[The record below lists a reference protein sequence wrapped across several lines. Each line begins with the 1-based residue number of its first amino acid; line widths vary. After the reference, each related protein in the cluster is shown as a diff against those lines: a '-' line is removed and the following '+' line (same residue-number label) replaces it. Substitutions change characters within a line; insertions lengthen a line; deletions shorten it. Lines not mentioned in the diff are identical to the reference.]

1 MAGEPQFNWSET
13 DGGVRLVV
21 AGDWITTSLNRG
33 GWQHSVPANVRG
45 KPVTIELD
53 GVEALDSNGALVLT
67 RWLYAIEAQAS
78 AVSLVDPPAHLKTIS
93 ALLAKQEVPEPGPRR
108 RPLTDSLEKLGR
120 EAMGFVSIAAELIG
134 FLGEVTVSLVLTLLR
149 PARMRGKSVVYHMKQ
164 AGVAALPI
172 VGLLSFL
179 IGVVTAYQGA
189 DQLARF
195 GAQIFT
201 VNVVGV
207 GVLREMGALITA
219 IVVAG
224 RSASAFA
231 AQIGTMKINEE
242 VDALRVIGIDPM
254 VVLVVPRV
262 LALILIFPFLVV
274 YADAM
279 GVLGGAIMA
288 TISLDITFSQFA
300 GQFQAGVPLDAFW
313 IGLSKA
319 PLFAGA
325 IAGIGCYQGLQVG
338 QGAAA
343 VGERTT
349 AAVVQAIFLVIVIDA
364 MMSIVYSILG
374 I

>member
-1 MAGEPQFNWSET
+1 
-13 DGGVRLVV
+13 
-21 AGDWITTSLNRG
+21 
-33 GWQHSVPANVRG
+33 
-45 KPVTIELD
+45 
-53 GVEALDSNGALVLT
+53 
-67 RWLYAIEAQAS
+67 
-78 AVSLVDPPAHLKTIS
+78 
-93 ALLAKQEVPEPGPRR
+93 
-108 RPLTDSLEKLGR
+108 
-120 EAMGFVSIAAELIG
+120 
-134 FLGEVTVSLVLTLLR
+134 VTVSLGRAVIVPGRLR
-149 PARMRGKSVVYHMKQ
+149 IKSVVFHMQQ
-164 AGVAALPI
+164 AGVASLPI

-195 GAQIFT
+195 GAEIFT

-242 VDALRVIGIDPM
+242 VDALQVIGIDPM
-254 VVLVVPRV
+254 TVLVVPRV
-262 LALILIFPFLVV
+262 LALILIFPFLVI
-274 YADAM
+274 YANAM

-288 TISLDITFSQFA
+288 TISLDITLSQFTS
-300 GQFQAGVPLDAFW
+300 QFQAGVPLENFW
-313 IGLSKA
+313 VGLSKS

-325 IAGIGCYQGLQVG
+325 IAGIGCYQGLQVR

-343 VGERTT
+343 VGEKTT

-364 MMSIVYSILG
+364 LMSIVFSIMG
-374 I
+374 V

>member
-1 MAGEPQFNWSET
+1 MSVAPSAVWSEAE
-13 DGGVRLVV
+13 GHLRLAVG
-21 AGDWITTSLNRG
+21 GDWTTAALDQS
-33 GWQHSVPANVRG
+33 GWTQATPANVTG
-45 KPVTIELD
+45 QVVQVELD
-53 GVEALDSNGALVLT
+53 GIGSLDSNGALALT
-67 RWLYAIEAQAS
+67 RWLYSIERQAQA
-78 AVSLVDPPAHLKTIS
+78 VDLRDPPPHLRTIS
-93 ALLAKQEVPEPGPRR
+93 RLLAEQDPPEPTPRR
-108 RPLTDSLEKLGR
+108 RGPSDQLEKLGR
-120 EAMGFVSIAAELIG
+120 ATVEFAGIATCLIA
-134 FLGEVTVSLVLTLLR
+134 FLGELTISLVKTLLR
-149 PARMRGKSVVYHMKQ
+149 PEQLRGKSTVYHMQQ

-195 GAQIFT
+195 GAEIFT

-231 AQIGTMKINEE
+231 AQIGTMRINEE

-254 VVLVVPRV
+254 VVLVVPRA

-300 GQFQAGVPLDAFW
+300 GQFQAGVPLDSLW

-343 VGERTT
+343 VGEKTT

-364 MMSIVYSILG
+364 LMSIVYSILG
-374 I
+374 V

>member
-1 MAGEPQFNWSET
+1 MAAEPT
-13 DGGVRLVV
+13 DSWEEAGGGLRVAL
-21 AGDWITTSLNRG
+21 AGDWTT
-33 GWQHSVPANVRG
+33 
-45 KPVTIELD
+45 
-53 GVEALDSNGALVLT
+53 EALDRAGWPRRTPKEATGKRVTVDMAGIGSIDSNGSLAIT
-67 RWLYAIEAQAS
+67 RWIQRIVGAAAEVEVVNA
-78 AVSLVDPPAHLKTIS
+78 PPHLETIAHLLS
-93 ALLAKQEVPEPGPRR
+93 SQEAAEPPPPR
-108 RPLTDSLEKLGR
+108 RPLTDWLESIGR
-120 EAMGFVSIAAELIG
+120 GAVHFCATAAALVS
-134 FLGEVTVSLVLTLLR
+134 FLGEVTVSLARNLMR
-149 PARMRGKSVVYHMKQ
+149 PAQVRGKSVVFHMQQ

-195 GAQIFT
+195 GAEIYT

-207 GVLREMGALITA
+207 GVLREMGALIAA

-254 VVLVVPRV
+254 AVLVVPRV
-262 LALILIFPFLVV
+262 LALVLIFPFLVV
-274 YADAM
+274 YANAM

-288 TISLDITFSQFA
+288 TIALDISFSQFA
-300 GQFQAGVPLDAFW
+300 SQFQAGVPLNSFW

-325 IAGIGCYQGLQVG
+325 IAGVGCYQGLQVRK
-338 QGAAA
+338 GAAA
-343 VGERTT
+343 VGEKTT

-364 MMSIVYSILG
+364 LMSIVYSILG
-374 I
+374 L

>member
-1 MAGEPQFNWSET
+1 MATPPTVAWSEAEGRT
-13 DGGVRLVV
+13 SLVL
-21 AGDWITTSLNRG
+21 AGDWTTPALNRS
-33 GWQHSVPANVRG
+33 GWRQAIPRSLSGQALSVDMTG
-45 KPVTIELD
+45 IQ
-53 GVEALDSNGALVLT
+53 ALDSNGALFLT
-67 RWLYAIEAQAS
+67 RWLQLLERQAEA
-78 AVSLVDPPAHLKTIS
+78 VDVVDPPRHLGTIADLLDRQEAADPPPGRGGVLNILENIGRAAVDFLGIAV
-93 ALLAKQEVPEPGPRR
+93 ALVAF
-108 RPLTDSLEKLGR
+108 
-120 EAMGFVSIAAELIG
+120 M
-134 FLGEVTVSLVLTLLR
+134 GEVTVSLVKALIVPGRLR
-149 PARMRGKSVVYHMKQ
+149 IKSVVFHMQQ

-195 GAQIFT
+195 GAEIFT

-207 GVLREMGALITA
+207 GVLREMGALIAA

-242 VDALRVIGIDPM
+242 VDALQVIGIDPM
-254 VVLVVPRV
+254 TVLVVPRV

-300 GQFQAGVPLDAFW
+300 AQFQAEVPLENFW
-313 IGLSKA
+313 VGLSKA

-325 IAGIGCYQGLQVG
+325 IAGIGCYQGLQVR

-343 VGERTT
+343 VGEKTT

-364 MMSIVYSILG
+364 LMSVVFSIMG
-374 I
+374 V

>member
-1 MAGEPQFNWSET
+1 MPRLPNAVWSEA
-13 DGGVRLVV
+13 DGRLRLVV
-21 AGDWITTSLNRG
+21 AGAWTTAALDQS
-33 GWQHSVPANVRG
+33 GWVQAIPANIAGQV
-45 KPVTIELD
+45 VQVELGGID
-53 GVEALDSNGALVLT
+53 TLDSNGGLVLT
-67 RWLYAIEAQAS
+67 KWLHAIERQAE
-78 AVSLVDPPAHLKTIS
+78 AVDLRDPPAHLRTIS
-93 ALLAKQEVPEPGPRR
+93 RLLAEQEPPEPPPRR
-108 RPLTDSLEKLGR
+108 RTPSDQLEKLGR
-120 EAMGFVSIAAELIG
+120 AAADFTGIAIALVA
-134 FLGEVTVSLVLTLLR
+134 FLGEMTVSLMKTLLR
-149 PARMRGKSVVYHMKQ
+149 PGQLRGKSTVYHMQQ

-195 GAQIFT
+195 GAEIFT

-207 GVLREMGALITA
+207 GVLREMGALIAA

-242 VDALRVIGIDPM
+242 IDALRVIGIDPM
-254 VVLVVPRV
+254 KVLVVPRV
-262 LALILIFPFLVV
+262 LALVLIFPFLVV

-288 TISLDITFSQFA
+288 TISLNITFTQFA
-300 GQFQAGVPLDAFW
+300 GQFQAGVPLDSLW
-313 IGLSKA
+313 VGLSKA

-343 VGERTT
+343 VGEKTT

-364 MMSIVYSILG
+364 LMSIVYSILG
-374 I
+374 V

>member
-1 MAGEPQFNWSET
+1 MAVAPQFDWSEAG
-13 DGGVRLVV
+13 DGVRLVLD
-21 AGDWITTSLNRG
+21 GDWTTTSLNSA
-33 GWQHSVPANVRG
+33 GWQHSVPANVNG
-45 KPVTIELD
+45 KPVTVEMD
-53 GVEALDSNGALVLT
+53 GIAALDSNGALVLT

-78 AVSLVDPPAHLKTIS
+78 AVKLIDPPVHLKTIS
-93 ALLAKQEVPEPGPRR
+93 GLLAKQEEPAPAPRR
-108 RPLTDSLEKLGR
+108 RPLTDNLEKLGR
-120 EAMGFVSIAAELIG
+120 ETVGFAEIALALIA
-134 FLGEVTVSLVLTLLR
+134 FLGEVTVSLVKALFR
-149 PARMRGKSVVYHMKQ
+149 PGQMRFKSVVYHMQ
-164 AGVAALPI
+164 AAGVASLPI

-195 GAQIFT
+195 GAEIFT

-207 GVLREMGALITA
+207 GVLREMGALIAA

-224 RSASAFA
+224 RSASAYA

-242 VDALRVIGIDPM
+242 IDALRVIGIDPM
-254 VVLVVPRV
+254 TVLVVPRV

-274 YADAM
+274 YANAM

-300 GQFQAGVPLDAFW
+300 GQFQAGVPLNSFW

-319 PLFAGA
+319 PLFAAA
-325 IAGIGCYQGLQVG
+325 IAGIGCYQGMQVG
-338 QGAAA
+338 KGAAA

-349 AAVVQAIFLVIVIDA
+349 AAVVQALFLVIVIDA
-364 MMSIVYSILG
+364 LMSIVYSILG

>member
-1 MAGEPQFNWSET
+1 MQ
-13 DGGVRLVV
+13 
-21 AGDWITTSLNRG
+21 
-33 GWQHSVPANVRG
+33 
-45 KPVTIELD
+45 
-53 GVEALDSNGALVLT
+53 
-67 RWLYAIEAQAS
+67 
-78 AVSLVDPPAHLKTIS
+78 
-93 ALLAKQEVPEPGPRR
+93 
-108 RPLTDSLEKLGR
+108 
-120 EAMGFVSIAAELIG
+120 
-134 FLGEVTVSLVLTLLR
+134 
-149 PARMRGKSVVYHMKQ
+149 Q
-164 AGVAALPI
+164 AGVASLPI

-195 GAQIFT
+195 GAEIFT

-242 VDALRVIGIDPM
+242 VDALQVIGIDPM
-254 VVLVVPRV
+254 TVLVVPRV
-262 LALILIFPFLVV
+262 LALILIFPFLVI
-274 YADAM
+274 YANAM

-288 TISLDITFSQFA
+288 TISLDITLSQFTS
-300 GQFQAGVPLDAFW
+300 QFQAGVPLENFW
-313 IGLSKA
+313 VGLSKS

-325 IAGIGCYQGLQVG
+325 IAGIGCYQGLQVR

-343 VGERTT
+343 VGEKTT

-364 MMSIVYSILG
+364 LMSIVFSIMG
-374 I
+374 V